1 MTLAIDIGSNTI
13 KCLLGEN
20 VEGRVGKLYEST
32 LNCRI
37 SAGAGIVPDA
47 SRKIAQCVNF
57 FISEAE
63 EFCLNFDVK
72 MVATSALRDS
82 AKGGCICDDVFKL
95 TGYRIRIL
103 SGDEEA
109 RLSYAGAMSDD
120 SIDKSAESA
129 FFDLGGGSMEV
140 VFGKNGEVREASSL
154 RLGAVR
160 LAKMFGAEK
169 IVDAKT
175 IEKMSAHVRG
185 AFASGLARRQIETL
199 VGAGGAVVA
208 ARLLKKAMNLGGTE
222 NEITVSQMREMLQ
235 AISPLTVGERVSKY
249 EISAGRADIVPAA
262 FVVITELMDYLG
274 RDTLVHTFHNIR
286 YGLILSD

>member
-235 AISPLTVGERVSKY
+235 AISPLTVEERVSKY

>member
-208 ARLLKKAMNLGGTE
+208 ARLLKKAMNLGGAE
-222 NEITVSQMREMLQ
+222 NEITVSQMREMLH
-235 AISPLTVGERVSKY
+235 AISPLTVEERVSKY

>member
-13 KCLLGEN
+13 KCLLGEKKGAG
-20 VEGRVGKLYEST
+20 VEKLYEST

-63 EFCLNFDVK
+63 EFCLDFGVR

-82 AKGGCICDDVFKL
+82 AKGGCICDEVFKL
-95 TGYRIRIL
+95 TGFKIQIL
-103 SGDEEA
+103 SGEEEA
-109 RLSYAGAMSDD
+109 RLSYAGAMSDGAL
-120 SIDKSAESA
+120 DKSAQSA

-140 VFGKNGEVREASSL
+140 VFGKNGEVQSASSL
-154 RLGAVR
+154 KLGAVR
-160 LAKMFGAEK
+160 LAKMFGADGAISSGVLSEMSQY
-169 IVDAKT
+169 VCGALENGLERGRADA
-175 IEKMSAHVRG
+175 
-185 AFASGLARRQIETL
+185 L

-208 ARLLKKAMNLGGTE
+208 ARFLKKAMNLGGAE
-222 NEITVSQMREMLQ
+222 NEITVSQLREMLC
-235 AISPLTVGERVSKY
+235 AISPLTPEERVAKY

-262 FVVITELMDYLG
+262 FVAIIGLMEYLG

-286 YGLILSD
+286 YGLILAD